1 MKEEGTHADD
11 CDALP
16 LRVALPDALE
26 PAAALPVAL
35 ALALISAP
43 MEKLPLV
50 AKTSSML
57 VTLTNARV

>member
-1 MKEEGTHADD
+1 MKEGRTHADA

-16 LRVALPDALE
+16 LPVALPDAPE
-26 PAAALPVAL
+26 PEPALPVAL
-35 ALALISAP
+35 ALALTSAP

-57 VTLTNARV
+57 VILTNVRV